1 MGWAA
6 SGSPF
11 QSDRHRPPKASS
23 SFSLRSLSS
32 SLPLL
37 FFVFPGFVLA
47 HEKFLRPRGASSPT
61 NLHTFHSRD
70 SHVVPKPRP
79 PKHAHGQTQ
88 PASQQRRKWI
98 HTQLVPW
105 STVPF
110 DPTAGLRR
118 SEPGTFDPRLSAGS
132 CKSDFGCGWAH
143 SERHGTNDRRGWNVC
158 QLQWGEAEEY
168 PGGLLSDGG
177 LCSGVAKI

>member
-1 MGWAA
+1 M
-6 SGSPF
+6 
-11 QSDRHRPPKASS
+11 QDRCAPPKIGVTYFPA
-23 SFSLRSLSS
+23 FLHS
-32 SLPLL
+32 SLPPPSA
-37 FFVFPGFVLA
+37 FFPGLVLVCRPLS
-47 HEKFLRPRGASSPT
+47 EVLRCPISGLSPT
-61 NLHTFHSRD
+61 AFVSRD
-70 SHVVPKPRP
+70 SHVVPGPKPR
-79 PKHAHGQTQ
+79 KYRLGQAQSTFKW
-88 PASQQRRKWI
+88 RRTGI
-98 HTQLVPW
+98 RAQLVPW

-118 SEPGTFDPRLSAGS
+118 SEPGNFDPRLSAGR

>member
-79 PKHAHGQTQ
+79 PKHAHGQAQ
-88 PASQQRRKWI
+88 PASQQWRKWI

-105 STVPF
+105 STVLHHSTP
-110 DPTAGLRR
+110 GLRR
-118 SEPGTFDPRLSAGS
+118 PESGNFHPRLPDG
-132 CKSDFGCGWAH
+132 KRKGDFGRGWA
-143 SERHGTNDRRGWNVC
+143 RGGRQGTYDRRGWDVH
-158 QLQWGEAEEY
+158 QLRRCEAEEC
-168 PGGLLSDGG
+168 PGTFLSDGEFTR
-177 LCSGVAKI
+177 